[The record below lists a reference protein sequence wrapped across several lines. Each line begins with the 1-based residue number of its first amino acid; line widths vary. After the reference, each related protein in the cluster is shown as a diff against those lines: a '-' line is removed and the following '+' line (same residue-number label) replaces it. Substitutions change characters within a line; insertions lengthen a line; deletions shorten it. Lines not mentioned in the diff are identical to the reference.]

1 MIWDLIKNHDTNLT
15 QVIPEPSLIRIVWK
29 NIMEDHQYALGNHQ
43 EINYCMVFKN
53 QNGTRQVKHPRSQ
66 PFLASNTIKK
76 REWYIHFLINYD
88 NNWLPVNM
96 VHANCLVRLHAT
108 KTNLNIFNVDKTI
121 KCYSKVI
128 LCFLYFE
135 IKKNIIFRKVSN

>member
-1 MIWDLIKNHDTNLT
+1 LIWDLIKNHDTNLT

-88 NNWLPVNM
+88 NNWLPV
-96 VHANCLVRLHAT
+96 
-108 KTNLNIFNVDKTI
+108 KTNLNIFNVDETI
-121 KCYSKVI
+121 KCCSKVI

>member
-1 MIWDLIKNHDTNLT
+1 MIQILS
-15 QVIPEPSLIRIVWK
+15 QVNPQRSNEDCLEKDSRRPPVCIRK
-29 NIMEDHQYALGNHQ
+29 SPG
-43 EINYCMVFKN
+43 NYCMVVFKN
-53 QNGTRQVKHPRSQ
+53 QNGTQQVKNPRSR
-66 PFLASNTIKK
+66 PFLDSNTIKK

-128 LCFLYFE
+128 LCFLYLE